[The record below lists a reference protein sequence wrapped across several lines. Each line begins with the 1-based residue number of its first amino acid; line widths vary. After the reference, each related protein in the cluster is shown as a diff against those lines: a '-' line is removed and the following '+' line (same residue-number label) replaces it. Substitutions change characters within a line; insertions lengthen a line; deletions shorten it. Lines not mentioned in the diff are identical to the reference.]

1 MQQILAQLQQGTQET
16 VKDSGDGTLE
26 IRVNPPS
33 ALNLRAAR
41 VIVQVV
47 NERDQVVNSNVQLN
61 RQLSEYIQEN
71 ERLKQQL
78 KELND
83 SLNSKSVSEAK
94 SEVTDSKP
102 EGLDSTGKDET
113 ARSEAS

>member
-16 VKDSGDGTLE
+16 VKDNGDGTVE
-26 IRVNPPS
+26 IRINPPS

-41 VIVQVV
+41 VIVQVI
-47 NERDQVVNSNVQLN
+47 NERDQVVNANMQLN
-61 RQLSEYIQEN
+61 RQLNDYLQEN

-83 SLNSKSVSEAK
+83 SLNSKPVSETEPEVSDSK
-94 SEVTDSKP
+94 SE
-102 EGLDSTGKDET
+102 GLHPNGET
-113 ARSEAS
+113 ETSRSEAS